1 MLDFFLGICRH
12 KTRNSGCKCL
22 RTFFCESN
30 GARKCCEPLAGSSYH
45 CGSSSSFKAHDQI
58 PEYIVIVISV
68 ISVVKTVITTDSTN
82 LAIWSLS
89 WLPSSRHLL
98 RMDTECSY
106 FPGGM
111 KKPQISI
118 HFLELRKPPK
128 VQALNDQKLISGL
141 QKCWP
146 RRFLYRPNVPLFI
159 TDLSIVWKSSR
170 YFNRILT
177 FCNV

>member
-1 MLDFFLGICRH
+1 MLKNL
-12 KTRNSGCKCL
+12 
-22 RTFFCESN
+22 FCESSN
-30 GARKCCEPLAGSSYH
+30 GARKCCEPLAGSSCH

-58 PEYIVIVISV
+58 PEYIVIVISVISVGKTVITV

-141 QKCWP
+141 QKCRP